1 MNDIATLNELVDL
14 VSERDKLDIVY
25 NEILFPRL
33 KNSALNF
40 KSKELKIY
48 ENCHDTQMGIR
59 LKHIMG
65 RSINLQSLI
74 ETQMKPYLEEK
85 GYSVGIV
92 SPKYFVYVRW

>member
-1 MNDIATLNELVDL
+1 MNDIATLNELVGL

-33 KNSALNF
+33 KNSALNY
-40 KSKELKIY
+40 KTKEVKIY

-59 LKHIMG
+59 LKDIMG
-65 RSINLQSLI
+65 RSIDLQSLI

-85 GYSVGIV
+85 GYKVGIC

>member
-14 VSERDKLDIVY
+14 ISERDKLDIVY

-40 KSKELKIY
+40 KSKEVKIND
-48 ENCHDTQMGIR
+48 NCHDTQMGIKLER
-59 LKHIMG
+59 IMG
-65 RSINLQSLI
+65 RPINLQRLI

-85 GYSVGIV
+85 GYSVGIC